1 LNGCKADDV
10 AKLAERIADKVS
22 GLSIHHPRAAKGR
35 FVTVSYGV
43 SKVLPDGKNTAEQL
57 IEIALA
63 DIGQSVAYSKKQRS
77 V

>member
-1 LNGCKADDV
+1 
-10 AKLAERIADKVS
+10 
-22 GLSIHHPRAAKGR
+22 
-35 FVTVSYGV
+35 V

-63 DIGQSVAYSKKQRS
+63 DIGHSVAHFKTQHA